1 MWQTDTF
8 CVLRVPELREDAFDT
23 EGLHAL
29 RLALQSSLHLCLAH
43 LLRNAPQDLQLCVV
57 EEAREDVAGLCYGA
71 HELLQHAA
79 VAHFLTPAQ
88 RARKPE
94 QILHGERGDTE
105 SPAPIHPVEAAHA
118 RQ

>member
-1 MWQTDTF
+1 VWQTDTV
-8 CVLRVPELREDAFDT
+8 CVLRAPELREGALDT

-29 RLALQSSLHLCLAH
+29 RLAVQSSLRLCLAH
-43 LLRNAPQDLQLCVV
+43 LLRNAPQALQLCVV

-71 HELLQHAA
+71 HESLQHAA

-94 QILHGERGDTE
+94 QILHGERRDAE
-105 SPAPIHPVEAAHA
+105 SPAPLHPVEAAHA
-118 RQ
+118 RE